1 MPLRPS
7 ARARSLAAAFAY
19 AEVFVAARASR
30 GYGAADLFFSA
41 LMSTTA
47 AISTPASAPAVV
59 SASASASAISAATLH
74 QWLQDGREL
83 ALLDIREHGQYGEG
97 HPFFAVHASYSRLE
111 TEVARLVPRRATR
124 TVLFDDGDA
133 DSALAHR
140 AAGRLAALGYD
151 DVSVLA
157 GGAPAWS
164 RAGHTLFKGV
174 NLPSKTFGEVAEH
187 AFEVPHID
195 ARMLAAW
202 QRTGQPLLLLD
213 GRTLEEHR
221 KMTLPGAVPVPNGEL
236 ALRWRALVSDP
247 ATPIV
252 VHCAGRTRS
261 IVGAQI
267 LRDLGVPNPVF
278 ALENGTQGWALAG
291 FELERESARTLPPA
305 PDAAQRQAARDDAGS
320 AAQRAGVP
328 VLTAAQAQ
336 DWLDDGTRT
345 TFVFD
350 VRTAEEFAAGGLQGA
365 RHAPGGQL
373 LQATDLQIGVRHAR
387 VLVLDDDGV
396 RAPVVALWLR
406 RLGLDAALVEDGLA
420 SDLRV
425 PMRAPARLPPTVA
438 ALDADAL
445 SALRGHNGRL
455 DDRLPAVLDLRP
467 SPIYRARHAR
477 GAIWSIR
484 PRVVAD
490 ARVATG
496 GNPQHP
502 VLLIA
507 PDETLARLAAQD
519 LSEAGWQQ
527 LSWAKAEAL
536 EAAGWP
542 QLATPTSPPDADA
555 IDYLLFVH
563 DRHDGNLDAARR
575 YLDWELGL
583 VAQCAP
589 DELASFRVPTGTH
602 ESLRGNPHIDS

>member
-1 MPLRPS
+1 MVPPS
-7 ARARSLAAAFAY
+7 
-19 AEVFVAARASR
+19 
-30 GYGAADLFFSA
+30 FFSA
-41 LMSTTA
+41 FMSITA
-47 AISTPASAPAVV
+47 EITAPASARPLAHAPLV
-59 SASASASAISAATLH
+59 SAATLH

-97 HPFFAVHASYSRLE
+97 HPFFAVHAGYSRLE

-133 DSALAHR
+133 DSALAHK
-140 AAGRLAALGYD
+140 AASRLSALGYD

-195 ARMLAAW
+195 ARELAAR
-202 QRTGQPLLLLD
+202 QRAGEPLLLLD

-221 KMTLPGAVPVPNGEL
+221 KMTLPGAIPVPNGEL
-236 ALRWRALVSDP
+236 ALRWRTLVSDP

-267 LRDLGVPNPVF
+267 LRDLGVPNPVL

-291 FELERESARTLPPA
+291 LELEHGSARTLPPA
-305 PDAAQRQAARDDAGS
+305 PDAAQRQAAREDAAG
-320 AAQRAGVP
+320 AARRAGVP
-328 VLTAAQAQ
+328 VLTAAEAQ
-336 DWLDDGTRT
+336 DWLDDGNRT

-425 PMRAPARLPPTVA
+425 PVRTPVKLPAPVP

-445 SALRGHNGRL
+445 PAWSEDARA
-455 DDRLPAVLDLRP
+455 LPAVLDLRP
-467 SPIYRARHAR
+467 SRAYRARHAR
-477 GAIWSIR
+477 GAVWSIR

-490 ARVATG
+490 VRAATG
-496 GNPQHP
+496 GDVRRP
-502 VLLIA
+502 VLLVA
-507 PDETLARLAAQD
+507 TDEGLARLAAQD
-519 LSEAGWQQ
+519 LREAGWQQ
-527 LSWAKAEAL
+527 LSWTRAEAL
-536 EAAGWP
+536 ESAGWP
-542 QLATPTSPPDADA
+542 RQATPASPSDAEA

-583 VAQCAP
+583 IAQCSAE
-589 DELASFRVPTGTH
+589 ELAGFRVPAGAHQSSHGKT
-602 ESLRGNPHIDS
+602 HIDS

>member
-1 MPLRPS
+1 M
-7 ARARSLAAAFAY
+7 SLTAEISKPAAT
-19 AEVFVAARASR
+19 AS
-30 GYGAADLFFSA
+30 
-41 LMSTTA
+41 TNP
-47 AISTPASAPAVV
+47 TPTL
-59 SASASASAISAATLH
+59 SAASLH

-97 HPFFAVHASYSRLE
+97 HPFFAVHAGYSRLE

-124 TVLFDDGDA
+124 TVLFDDGEQGD
-133 DSALAHR
+133 ALAHL
-140 AAGRLAALGYD
+140 AARRLAALGYD

-157 GGAPAWS
+157 GGAPAWA

-174 NLPSKTFGEVAEH
+174 NLPSKTFGEIAEH
-187 AFEVPHID
+187 AFGVPHIG
-195 ARMLAAW
+195 ALELAER
-202 QRTGQPLLLLD
+202 QRKGEPLVLLD

-221 KMTLPGAVPVPNGEL
+221 KMTLPGAIPVPNGEL
-236 ALRWRALVSDP
+236 ALRWRALVPD
-247 ATPIV
+247 ATTPIV

-267 LRDLGVPNPVF
+267 LRDLGVPNPVL

-291 FELERESARTLPPA
+291 LQLERGSARTLPAP
-305 PDAAQRQAARDDAGS
+305 PDAAQRQAAREDA
-320 AAQRAGVP
+320 AAAARRANVP
-328 VLTAAQAQ
+328 VLTAAEAQ
-336 DWLDDGTRT
+336 GWLDDGTRT

-350 VRTAEEFAAGGLQGA
+350 VRTSEEFAAGGLQGA

-387 VLVLDDDGV
+387 VLVLDDDGT

-425 PMRAPARLPPTVA
+425 PVRAPVQLPPALTA
-438 ALDADAL
+438 ADAEVLSAWRDDADTA
-445 SALRGHNGRL
+445 
-455 DDRLPAVLDLRP
+455 PAVLDLRP
-467 SPIYRARHAR
+467 SQAYRAQHAH
-477 GAIWSIR
+477 GALWSIR

-490 ARVATG
+490 AREATG
-496 GNPQHP
+496 GDQQHP
-502 VLLIA
+502 VLLVA
-507 PDETLARLAAQD
+507 PDETAARLAAQD
-519 LSEAGWQQ
+519 LREAGWQH
-527 LSWAKAEAL
+527 LWWARAEAI
-536 EAAGWP
+536 ASAGWA
-542 QLATPTSPPDADA
+542 QQATPASPPDAEA

-583 VAQCAP
+583 IAQCAP
-589 DELASFRVPTGTH
+589 EELASFRVPADANTGSH
-602 ESLRGNPHIDS
+602 EKTHIDS

>member
-1 MPLRPS
+1 MS
-7 ARARSLAAAFAY
+7 IT
-19 AEVFVAARASR
+19 AEIP
-30 GYGAADLFFSA
+30 
-41 LMSTTA
+41 T
-47 AISTPASAPAVV
+47 SAPA
-59 SASASASAISAATLH
+59 ASFAFEPIISAATLH
-74 QWLQDGREL
+74 KWLQDGREL

-97 HPFFAVHASYSRLE
+97 HPFFAVHAGYSRLE

-133 DSALAHR
+133 DSALAR
-140 AAGRLAALGYD
+140 KAASRLAALGYD

-157 GGAPAWS
+157 GGALGWS

-174 NLPSKTFGEVAEH
+174 NLPSKTFGEIAEH

-195 ARMLAAW
+195 AHALAAR
-202 QRTGQPLLLLD
+202 QRAGEPLVLLD

-221 KMTLPGAVPVPNGEL
+221 KMTLPGAIPVPNGEL
-236 ALRWRALVSDP
+236 ALRWRTLVSDP
-247 ATPIV
+247 STSIV

-267 LRDLGVPNPVF
+267 LRDLGVPNPVL

-291 FELERESARTLPPA
+291 LELERGSARTLPPA
-305 PDAAQRQAARDDAGS
+305 PDAAQRQAARNDA
-320 AAQRAGVP
+320 AAAAHRAGVP
-328 VLTAAQAQ
+328 LLTAAEAQ
-336 DWLDDGTRT
+336 DWLDEGTRT

-350 VRTAEEFAAGGLQGA
+350 VRTAEEFAAAGLQGA

-420 SDLRV
+420 SDMRIPV
-425 PMRAPARLPPTVA
+425 RAPVALPPTVA

-445 SALRGHNGRL
+445 TALREGEAT
-455 DDRLPAVLDLRP
+455 LPAVLDLRP
-467 SPIYRARHAR
+467 SRSYRAGHAR
-477 GAIWSIR
+477 GAVWSIR

-490 ARVATG
+490 ALAATG
-496 GNPQHP
+496 GNLQQP
-502 VLLIA
+502 VLLVA
-507 PDETLARLAAQD
+507 PDETIARLAAQD
-519 LSEAGWQQ
+519 LREAGWQQ
-527 LSWAKAEAL
+527 LSWASAEAL
-536 EAAGWP
+536 ESAGWAR
-542 QLATPTSPPDADA
+542 QATPASPSDAEA

-583 VAQCAP
+583 IAQCAP
-589 DELASFRVPTGTH
+589 DELASFRVPTGAH
-602 ESLRGNPHIDS
+602 ESPHGKTHIDS

>member
-1 MPLRPS
+1 M
-7 ARARSLAAAFAY
+7 SLTAEISTKPAAA
-19 AEVFVAARASR
+19 AS
-30 GYGAADLFFSA
+30 
-41 LMSTTA
+41 
-47 AISTPASAPAVV
+47 ITPAPAF
-59 SASASASAISAATLH
+59 SAATLH

-97 HPFFAVHASYSRLE
+97 HPFFAVHAGYSRLE

-124 TVLFDDGDA
+124 TVLFDDGDQA
-133 DSALAHR
+133 DALAQL
-140 AAGRLAALGYD
+140 AAHRLAALGYD
-151 DVSVLA
+151 NVSVLA
-157 GGAPAWS
+157 GGAPAWA

-174 NLPSKTFGEVAEH
+174 NLPSKTFGEIAEH
-187 AFEVPHID
+187 AFEVPHIG
-195 ARMLAAW
+195 ALELAER
-202 QRTGQPLLLLD
+202 QRKGEPLVLLD

-221 KMTLPGAVPVPNGEL
+221 KMTLPGAIPVPNGEL
-236 ALRWRALVSDP
+236 ALRWRTLVPDA

-267 LRDLGVPNPVF
+267 LRDLGVPNPVL

-291 FELERESARTLPPA
+291 LALERGSARTLPAP
-305 PDAAQRQAARDDAGS
+305 PDAAQRKAAREDA
-320 AAQRAGVP
+320 AAAARRAHVP
-328 VLTAAQAQ
+328 VLPAAEAQA
-336 DWLDDGTRT
+336 WLDDGTRT

-365 RHAPGGQL
+365 RHAAGGQL
-373 LQATDLQIGVRHAR
+373 LQATDLQVGVRHAR

-425 PMRAPARLPPTVA
+425 PVRAPARLPPAPA
-438 ALDADAL
+438 AADAEVLSAWRDDADTV
-445 SALRGHNGRL
+445 
-455 DDRLPAVLDLRP
+455 PAVLDLRP
-467 SPIYRARHAR
+467 SQAYRAQHAR
-477 GAIWSIR
+477 GAVWSIR

-490 ARVATG
+490 VREATAG
-496 GNPQHP
+496 DAQHP

-507 PDETLARLAAQD
+507 PDETTARLAAQD
-519 LSEAGWQQ
+519 LREAGWQH
-527 LSWAKAEAL
+527 LWWASAQAVES
-536 EAAGWP
+536 AGWA
-542 QLATPTSPPDADA
+542 QQATPASPSDAEA

-583 VAQCAP
+583 IAQCAP
-589 DELASFRVPTGTH
+589 EELASFRTSASGSGSGSASPGVNSGSH
-602 ESLRGNPHIDS
+602 EKTHIDS